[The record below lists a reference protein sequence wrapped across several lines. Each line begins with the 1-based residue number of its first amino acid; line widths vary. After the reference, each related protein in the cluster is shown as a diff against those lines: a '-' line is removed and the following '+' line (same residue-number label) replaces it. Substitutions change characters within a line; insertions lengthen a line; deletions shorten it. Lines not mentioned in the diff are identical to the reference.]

1 MTVFFRACLAIA
13 CWLVST
19 GIAFA
24 AASSVPTQYT
34 PDPALRTASRA
45 ELEAR
50 IRRACTV
57 TQARLQS
64 TSESALTPPCSCYA
78 SRVMRSFSASDLDA
92 YRATGYFDD
101 SGRAKAL
108 EALDSCKLRRPI

>member
-1 MTVFFRACLAIA
+1 MASVRACLGIV
-13 CWLVST
+13 CWLMST
-19 GIAFA
+19 GLAVA

-50 IRRACTV
+50 IRRACAV
-57 TQARLQS
+57 TQARLQNA
-64 TSESALTPPCSCYA
+64 SESALTPPCSCYA
-78 SRVMRSFSASDLDA
+78 SRVMRSFSGAEIDA

-101 SGRAKAL
+101 GGRAKAL